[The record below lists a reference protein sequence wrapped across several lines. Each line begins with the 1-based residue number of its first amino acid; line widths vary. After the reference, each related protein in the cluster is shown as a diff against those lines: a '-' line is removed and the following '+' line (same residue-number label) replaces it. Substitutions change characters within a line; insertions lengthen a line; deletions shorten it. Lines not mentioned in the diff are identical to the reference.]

1 MIRFALVCV
10 LALPL
15 VAGAGQKKEIP
26 VGPAD
31 AVAIELRDAWKED
44 GAPDPNT
51 ISAGIAGRMQVLVTA
66 LPPRAGDVGVRKLVQ
81 EAADNYGPQSV
92 EKKADLKPLKGAQAE
107 GFYFTVTDPAPGP
120 GDFLFMRQGAVAVGG
135 AWTTFTILFNKGA
148 EREADDATTTV
159 AAMTFGKRL
168 QPLPASGIEQTATE
182 LRLGIP
188 SVKPVISIPAEDWKV
203 DEQKRGP
210 EGGVY
215 YLLTSVKRRLV
226 YSVYIE
232 KKFDCP
238 SAEKCLESSL
248 GNQQFRAAKDLQRS
262 TQGPFKFA
270 RFYLDQPGGMPLAQA
285 NVLAS
290 TIVDGLWF
298 DVRLSKTEA
307 QRPDMAAL
315 TEFLKLITVK

>member
-1 MIRFALVCV
+1 MIRVVLACM

-15 VAGAGQKKEIP
+15 VAGAGEKKEIP
-26 VGPAD
+26 VGPTD
-31 AVAIELRDAWKED
+31 AVTIELRDAWKED

-66 LPPRAGDVGVRKLVQ
+66 LPPRAGDGGVRKLVQ
-81 EAADNYGPQSV
+81 EAADNYAPQSV

-120 GDFLFMRQGAVAVGG
+120 GDFLVMRQGAVAVGG
-135 AWTTFTILFNKGA
+135 AWVTFTVLFNKGA

-159 AAMTFGKRL
+159 AAMTYGKRL

-188 SVKPVISIPAEDWKV
+188 STKPVISIPPEDWKV
-203 DEQKRGP
+203 DEQKRNAT
-210 EGGVY
+210 GGVY

-226 YSVYIE
+226 FSVFIE
-232 KKFDCP
+232 KKFECKTADECLA
-238 SAEKCLESSL
+238 SALK
-248 GNQQFRAAKDLQRS
+248 NPMARNAKDVQKGAE
-262 TQGPFKFA
+262 GPFKIAHYF
-270 RFYLDQPGGMPLAQA
+270 LDQPGGMPVAQA

-290 TIVDGLWF
+290 TMADGLWF
-298 DVRLSKTEA
+298 DVHLSMTEPR
-307 QRPDMAAL
+307 RPDMAL
-315 TEFLKLITVK
+315 LLDFLKLIAVK